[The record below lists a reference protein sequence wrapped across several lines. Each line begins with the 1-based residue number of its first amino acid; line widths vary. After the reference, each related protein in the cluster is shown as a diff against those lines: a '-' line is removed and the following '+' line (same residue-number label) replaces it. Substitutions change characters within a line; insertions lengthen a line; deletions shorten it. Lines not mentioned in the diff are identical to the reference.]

1 MASSEL
7 IANLSENSD
16 TWRAAELICPISLS
30 SQFRKPKVKFIVDRV
45 EPVHTTGENAFDR
58 LMASARRLQRE
69 EQQSAQPQLPAPHD
83 TSSTR
88 FTQKDAMYNHVL
100 DNLLAKNNLL
110 FENKQ
115 VALMVRVVT
124 DVLWNIDEHHDKINH
139 QSTFSSQVSS
149 MHS

>member
-1 MASSEL
+1 MAPSEL
-7 IANLSENSD
+7 IAKEVYLSEDGKPSD
-16 TWRAAELICPISLS
+16 TWIAAELTHPISLP
-30 SQFRKPKVKFIVDRV
+30 SQFGKSYVKFTVAKV

-69 EQQSAQPQLPAPHD
+69 EQQSVQPHLPAPHD

-115 VALMVRVVT
+115 VAESDGALMVRAVT
-124 DVLWNIDEHHDKINH
+124 DV
-139 QSTFSSQVSS
+139 
-149 MHS
+149 